1 MEVENTSGVVGVEHT
16 FGATAPE
23 NTFGLVGFLR
33 VHQLLSGYG
42 PADDKIDGEV
52 VIKLEDRPSEAFGFK
67 LRDDPDGPAHEAMFS
82 LLKLAFLHRLPVS
95 FDYVRDT
102 AAGKRN
108 GRIVRVW
115 LERPPSA

>member
-1 MEVENTSGVVGVEHT
+1 MAVENIPDVMGVENTSGT
-16 FGATAPE
+16 TPE
-23 NTFGLVGFLR
+23 NTCGLVSFLR

-42 PADDKIDGEV
+42 PADDRIDGEV
-52 VIKLEDRPSEAFGFK
+52 VFKVEGRPDEAFGFK
-67 LRDDPDGPAHEAMFS
+67 LRDDPDGPSHEAMFS
-82 LLKLAFLHRLPVS
+82 LLKLAYLHRLTVW

-115 LERPPSA
+115 LSGSPSQ